1 MPNLLLRNKIRE
13 KMLVAFDQ
21 LPDDSRLW
29 VYQSDRAFSKSETEF
44 ISKALNEFCESWEAH
59 GEPLAT
65 SFKIE
70 FDQFVILA
78 VNENVHGAS
87 GCSIDGSVRVLKS
100 IQSQLGI
107 DLLNRS
113 VPFLINNKVILH
125 SLTEAKTLL
134 GNGTIPE
141 DTITLNNSVS
151 SKKDFLQ
158 NWKVSTKNSAWL
170 AKYLPKKAL
179 V

>member
-1 MPNLLLRNKIRE
+1 
-13 KMLVAFDQ
+13 MLVVFDQ
-21 LPDDSRLW
+21 LPDDARLW
-29 VYQSDRAFSKSETEF
+29 VYQSDRSFSKSEIEF
-44 ISKALNEFCESWEAH
+44 ISSSLREFCESWEAH
-59 GEPLAT
+59 GQPLAT

-70 FDQFVILA
+70 HDQFVILA

-100 IQSQLGI
+100 IQSNLGV

-113 VPFLINNKVILH
+113 VPFLINNEVVLH
-125 SLTEAKTLL
+125 PLSEAKALL
-134 GNGTIPE
+134 ANATIQE
-141 DTITLNNSVS
+141 DTLTFNNAVS

-158 NWKVSTKNSAWL
+158 NWKISTKNSTWL

>member
-1 MPNLLLRNKIRE
+1 
-13 KMLVAFDQ
+13 MLVAFDQ

-29 VYQSDRAFSKSETEF
+29 VYQSNRPFLKSEIEF
-44 ISKALNEFCESWEAH
+44 ISKSLTEFCNGWEAH

-70 FDQFVILA
+70 FDQFVVLA

-100 IQSQLGI
+100 IQSQLGV

-113 VPFLINNKVILH
+113 VAFLINDRVVLH
-125 SLTEAKTLL
+125 SLAEAKALL
-134 GNGTIPE
+134 ANGTIPGG
-141 DTITLNNSVS
+141 TITFNNSVS

-158 NWKVSTKNSAWL
+158 NWKLSTKNSAWL

>member
-1 MPNLLLRNKIRE
+1 
-13 KMLVAFDQ
+13 MLVAFDQ

-29 VYQSDRAFSKSETEF
+29 VYQSNRPFSKSEIEF
-44 ISKALNEFCESWEAH
+44 ISKSLTEFCRTWEAH

-78 VNENVHGAS
+78 VNENVYGAS

-100 IQSQLGI
+100 IQNQLGV

-113 VPFLINNKVILH
+113 AAFLINDKIVLH
-125 SLTEAKTLL
+125 SLPEAKSLL
-134 GNGTIPE
+134 ANGTIRE
-141 DTITLNNSVS
+141 DTITFNHSVS

-158 NWKVSTKNSAWL
+158 SWKISTKNSLWL
-170 AKYLPKKAL
+170 AKYLPKKTF